1 LLGLLRISALQRYG
15 LDAYME
21 LRGQHRGKQWLL
33 SPAALITLK
42 LFNFAIGLL
51 LGLMLPPL
59 VDGLA

>member
-1 LLGLLRISALQRYG
+1 
-15 LDAYME
+15 ME